1 MRRRMA
7 LGSLHIAA
15 RASSYAVRREKD
27 DEGREEQEE
36 DEEEQE
42 LVEKDTAEHEEDN
55 DEVRASCEICTRA
68 MGSAIA

>member
-1 MRRRMA
+1 MRRLMA

-36 DEEEQE
+36 DEEQE

-55 DEVRASCEICTRA
+55 DEVRVSCVICTRA